1 MGIPDLPTLGEQSRR
16 LNNFKPT
23 KAEARAE
30 KQASKDAVVEK
41 ESRNKSAA
49 RKRDGWMCRFPR
61 CGCHAKRLHPE
72 VAHIEGKKMGGDH
85 GERSTAVNL
94 ICLCA
99 GRHRESLISLH
110 AGTLRCELLTVKGAN
125 AKVRWWVNA
134 AVLENRHATTA
145 RWVVVATETRPGYIE
160 PLTKEQGELLNQIA
174 ELRG

>member
-1 MGIPDLPTLGEQSRR
+1 MSDQPRR
-16 LNNFKPT
+16 VGDFKPT

-30 KQASKDAVVEK
+30 RQAAKDAIVEK
-41 ESRNKSAA
+41 ESRNKSYA

-72 VAHIEGKKMGGDH
+72 VAHIEDKKMGGDH

-94 ICLCA
+94 ICLCP

-110 AGTLRCELLTVKGAN
+110 AGTLRCEVLTVKGAN

-134 AVLENRHATTA
+134 AVLDDRHAKVA

-160 PLTKEQGELLNQIA
+160 PLTKEQGELLTRIA
-174 ELRG
+174 ELQA